1 MVEGTGLC
9 HLPLLMCAGG
19 AWHPCCCPAAA
30 AVGSRAILRLAR
42 GLSNLSACFLPAL
55 FTKPQAWGLGVGCQ
69 SALML
74 GSPRELWFLNT
85 LGQRGPKQHAPQTP
99 LKNFPSPPSVA
110 FRAVPLLSSGVT
122 QDQGKNLCSVP
133 RSWLNVCKRVS
144 LQHLFSPRVRDG
156 AWWCSGGMQGDAS
169 APPGSSSSVPGALAV
184 GSVLLCALCGGRLV
198 EIQLLGLQQNGIS
211 PEF

>member
-1 MVEGTGLC
+1 
-9 HLPLLMCAGG
+9 MCAGG

-69 SALML
+69 PALML

-133 RSWLNVCKRVS
+133 RSWLS
-144 LQHLFSPRVRDG
+144 LQKSEPAAPLFPSREGWGLVVLR
-156 AWWCSGGMQGDAS
+156 GDE
-169 APPGSSSSVPGALAV
+169 GRR
-184 GSVLLCALCGGRLV
+184 LCTPWV
-198 EIQLLGLQQNGIS
+198 QLLSARCPGCGLCVAVCPLWGQACGNTAAWA
-211 PEF
+211 PAEWDLT